1 MLKHSLKVSLVYTAC
16 LLFGLTSPNAAQAA
30 PPDYVCYMQIGSQIV
45 DLTRSVC
52 KFDAKKVART
62 AAANAAYLSSVK
74 ELLKSKDKFLFIE
87 LIDSNPELI
96 IAAAQNYCAARRS
109 GMSEQQYME
118 SQHEELMST
127 GSETST
133 MDSNSEQIKQY
144 ETTFMATAV
153 AVEFASNY
161 YCPGAIRR

>member
-1 MLKHSLKVSLVYTAC
+1 MLKRTLEVF
-16 LLFGLTSPNAAQAA
+16 LFSAVCLTSTDAVWAAT
-30 PPDYVCYMQIGSQIV
+30 PDYTCYIQIGSTQVI

-52 KFDAKKVART
+52 RFDPEKVAK
-62 AAANAAYLSSVK
+62 AAADNAAYLSSVK
-74 ELLKSKDKFLFIE
+74 KLVESNDTFLE
-87 LIDSNPELI
+87 LIDSNPKLM

-127 GSETST
+127 LSETST
-133 MDSNSEQIKQY
+133 MDETSEQMKQY

-153 AVEFASNY
+153 AAEFAPSQ
-161 YCPGAIRR
+161 YCPGAINR

>member
-1 MLKHSLKVSLVYTAC
+1 MLKRTLKVF
-16 LLFGLTSPNAAQAA
+16 LFSVVCLTSPNAARSAT
-30 PPDYVCYMQIGSQIV
+30 PDYFCYIQIDSTRIV

-52 KFDAKKVART
+52 RFDSEKVAK
-62 AAANAAYLSSVK
+62 AAADNAAYLSSVK
-74 ELLKSKDKFLFIE
+74 KLMASNDSFLE
-87 LIDSNPELI
+87 LIDSNSNLI

-109 GMSEQQYME
+109 GISEQQYME
-118 SQHEELMST
+118 SQHEELMGT
-127 GSETST
+127 LPETST

-153 AVEFASNY
+153 AVKFASNY

>member
-1 MLKHSLKVSLVYTAC
+1 MLKRTLRVFFVSAIC
-16 LLFGLTSPNAAQAA
+16 LTSPNAARSAT
-30 PPDYVCYMQIGSQIV
+30 PDYTCYIQIGSTRVV

-52 KFDAKKVART
+52 RFDSEKVAK
-62 AAANAAYLSSVK
+62 AAADNAVYLSSVK
-74 ELLKSKDKFLFIE
+74 RLVESNDSFLE
-87 LIDSNPELI
+87 LIDSNPKLI

-127 GSETST
+127 LSETAT
-133 MDSNSEQIKQY
+133 IDGNSEQMKQY

-153 AVEFASNY
+153 AAEFASNH
-161 YCPGAIRR
+161 YCPGATGR

>member
-1 MLKHSLKVSLVYTAC
+1 MLKCVLGVSLFSTVC
-16 LLFGLTSPNAAQAA
+16 LLFELILPSAVRAAT
-30 PPDYVCYMQIGSQIV
+30 PDYTCYMQIGSTKVV

-52 KFDAKKVART
+52 RFHFEKVAKA
-62 AAANAAYLSSVK
+62 AAANAAYLNSVK
-74 ELLKSKDKFLFIE
+74 KLVGSDERILRV
-87 LIDSNPELI
+87 IDSNPELM

-127 GSETST
+127 LSETST
-133 MDSNSEQIKQY
+133 MDDNSKQMKQY

-153 AVEFASNY
+153 AAEFASNH
-161 YCPGAIRR
+161 YCPGAIDR